1 MRQETRV
8 SLLVGLAIIIFF
20 GIIIGERS
28 LNPPKSSDSSQ
39 DRLHKRSSPLVKVR
53 ARPSHELYTATIS
66 SKSHDDRPVLAPK
79 VVPVPNGRDK
89 TATPAKVGSTASS
102 AINNKKGEFLQT
114 AATKQPPKARVNLTA
129 PNNIQKDSKSSPST
143 SPLPETIRIY
153 RVKPGDTL
161 IGIAKKV
168 YGRGGKKEYLR
179 IFQANRDRL
188 SDPSMLPVGIT
199 LIIPPLEQSKQ
210 PTAHRDVAHKHY
222 TEMTLDQLQRH
233 FRAERTYI
241 VRAGDNLTSI
251 ARRTMGDGSRSA
263 VKKLLEV
270 NRDCIKDPDR
280 ITVGMKLVIPQ

>member
-20 GIIIGERS
+20 GIVIGERS
-28 LNPPKSSDSSQ
+28 LNPPESSGSRQ
-39 DRLHKRSSPLVKVR
+39 DRLHKTQPPSVKFQ

-79 VVPVPNGRDK
+79 VVPAPNGRDK
-89 TATPAKVGSTASS
+89 TVTPTKVGLSASS
-102 AINNKKGEFLQT
+102 GMNNKEGGLSQT
-114 AATKQPPKARVNLTA
+114 VATKQPPKVRVSLSAT
-129 PNNIQKDSKSSPST
+129 NNVQKDSKSSPPS
-143 SPLPETIRIY
+143 SPLPEPMRVY

-168 YGRGGKKEYLR
+168 YGRGGKREYLR
-179 IFQANRDRL
+179 IFQANKDRL
-188 SDPSMLPVGIT
+188 ADPSVVPVGIT
-199 LIIPPLEQSKQ
+199 LIIPPLKQSKQ
-210 PTAHRDVAHKHY
+210 PVAQQNVPRKHY
-222 TEMTLDQLQRH
+222 TEMTLDQLRRH